1 MGIFSFLN
9 KKSKFAQADTSTATG
24 KDFEILIQGDI
35 DVYADWDN
43 VMTPKSMKWEKLEKN
58 NWTYYMVGDDEY
70 CYSIESPGIQM
81 TFNQEVSYSKAKQ
94 IADEI
99 IENIKE
105 TGQEANLVVLNTSNI
120 YKF

>member
-9 KKSKFAQADTSTATG
+9 KKSKSALADTSTATG
-24 KDFEILIQGDI
+24 KDFEFLIQGDI

-70 CYSIESPGIQM
+70 CYSIEPPGIQM
-81 TFNQEVSYSKAKQ
+81 TFNPEVSYSKAKQ